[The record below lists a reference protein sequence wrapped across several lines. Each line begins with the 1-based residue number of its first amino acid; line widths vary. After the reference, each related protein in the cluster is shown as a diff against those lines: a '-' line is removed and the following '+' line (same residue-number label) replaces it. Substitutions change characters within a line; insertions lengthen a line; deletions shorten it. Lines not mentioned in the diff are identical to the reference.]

1 MRNDTITHI
10 NGCRVV
16 LMDSISLIGPN
27 DVGTIIISGSHGG
40 QISGAFAA
48 LHAPSLVIFNDAAV
62 GKNCAGIASLHYLAS
77 TGIAAATVSHTSA
90 RIGDALDAWESGVVS
105 HRNSVAVALGVDV
118 GASSQ
123 EAVSIVT
130 RSLKARRGGT

>member
-1 MRNDTITHI
+1 MRNDTVAHI
-10 NGCRVV
+10 NGRRVV
-16 LMDSISLIGPN
+16 LMDSISLIGPD
-27 DVGTIIISGSHGG
+27 DVGTIIICGSHGG

-48 LHAPSLVIFNDAAV
+48 RHAPSLVIFNDAGV

-77 TGIAAATVSHTSA
+77 KGIAAATVSHTSA

-105 HRNSVAVALGVDV
+105 HRNSDAATLGVDV

-123 EAVSIVT
+123 DVVSIVT
-130 RSLKARRGGT
+130 RSLEAGR